1 MAIERV
7 ESGIAKKWE
16 FIYMKDYDEDGTSYP
31 LRKGRRYIVHYD
43 TNKNETYT
51 DEKNN
56 ILIRRNN
63 HTLYSQ
69 YKKVKSISREVYL
82 KPYQIYL
89 TEKMIKKGTI
99 TRYFVKYILDK
110 EERIFEVSKQG
121 FQTASRL
128 YKKVS
133 LDWSLTG
140 NMFEVAEKNRITLL
154 LKERLFKGIRDF
166 LDPLD
171 FYQKVLT
178 PKDVVSE
185 KLKRLKQQDSGKD
198 TKGTTKS
205 SLKSKGSKLK
215 TTVAPPRSQPTTR
228 TTSRTGTTGY

>member
-7 ESGIAKKWE
+7 ESGISKKWE
-16 FIYMKDYDEDGTSYP
+16 FIYMKDYDEDGTEYP

-69 YKKVKSISREVYL
+69 YKKVKSIYREVYL

-99 TRYFVKYILDK
+99 TRYFVKYILDG
-110 EERIFEVSKQG
+110 EDRIFEVSKQG
-121 FQTASRL
+121 FGQAGSL

-133 LDWSLTG
+133 LEWSLTG
-140 NMFEVAEKNRITLL
+140 SKIGVGNKNKSTLYWKEVQ
-154 LKERLFKGIRDF
+154 FKGIRDF
-166 LDPLD
+166 LDPLE

-178 PKDVVSE
+178 PNDVVME
-185 KLKRLKQQDSGKD
+185 RLQKLQQQDSGKNIKD
-198 TKGTTKS
+198 IPKS
-205 SLKSKGSKLK
+205 SPKSKGSKL
-215 TTVAPPRSQPTTR
+215 T
-228 TTSRTGTTGY
+228 TTGY

>member
-7 ESGIAKKWE
+7 ESGISKKWE
-16 FIYMKDYDEDGTSYP
+16 FIYMKDYDEDGTAYP

-89 TEKMIKKGTI
+89 TEKMIKEGII

-110 EERIFEVSKQG
+110 EERIFEVSKQS
-121 FQTASRL
+121 FQSAGNL

-133 LDWSLTG
+133 LEWSLTG
-140 NMFEVAEKNRITLL
+140 SKIGVDNKNSLTLYM
-154 LKERLFKGIRDF
+154 KEGQFKGIRDF
-166 LDPLD
+166 LDPLE

-178 PKDVVSE
+178 PNDVVTE
-185 KLKRLKQQDSGKD
+185 KLKKLQQRDSGKNI
-198 TKGTTKS
+198 KGIPKS
-205 SLKSKGSKLK
+205 SPKSKGSKL
-215 TTVAPPRSQPTTR
+215 TA
-228 TTSRTGTTGY
+228 TGY

>member
-16 FIYMKDYDEDGTSYP
+16 FIYMKDYNEDGTEYP

-99 TRYFVKYILDK
+99 TRYFVKYIHDIDK
-110 EERIFEVSKQG
+110 SIFEVSKQG
-121 FQTASRL
+121 FQTAGSL

-140 NMFEVAEKNRITLL
+140 DIFEVSKKNKRTLL
-154 LKERLFKGIRDF
+154 VKESRFKGIQDF
-166 LDPLD
+166 LDPLE

-178 PKDVVSE
+178 PKDVVRE
-185 KLKRLKQQDSGKD
+185 KLKKLRQQDSGKNI
-198 TKGTTKS
+198 KGILKS
-205 SLKSKGSKLK
+205 SLKSKGSKLT
-215 TTVAPPRSQPTTR
+215 TTVAPPRSQSTTR
-228 TTSRTGTTGY
+228 TTSSTGRTGY